1 MLSISTIY
9 TVVYDYLVN
18 NEGIENIDG
27 LLEKWEATDPAKAI
41 SGTPALIT
49 LCAALRDDMRMEAN
63 KAAGKANIDK
73 AMRAIIKNVPEH
85 QRQLQGAFTS
95 DGKQC
100 VCDSYRAI
108 RLNTPLT
115 QVVSAVIT
123 LIVAIV
129 SAFLIPYLKSKLG
142 TEKLETVKFWVNIAV
157 EAAEMIYVGTGR
169 GQEKKEYVL
178 SFLNS
183 KGFTL
188 NITEI
193 DNLIEAAVLKLK
205 QPQIN

>member
-1 MLSISTIY
+1 M
-9 TVVYDYLVN
+9 VD
-18 NEGIENIDG
+18 
-27 LLEKWEATDPAKAI
+27 
-41 SGTPALIT
+41 
-49 LCAALRDDMRMEAN
+49 
-63 KAAGKANIDK
+63 
-73 AMRAIIKNVPEH
+73 
-85 QRQLQGAFTS
+85 
-95 DGKQC
+95 
-100 VCDSYRAI
+100 
-108 RLNTPLT
+108 LT

-188 NITEI
+188 NISEI